1 MATVA
6 SEEIVDGAGNYE
18 VFLFFSVKTETG

>member
-6 SEEIVDGAGNYE
+6 SKEILNGAGNYE
-18 VFLFFSVKTETG
+18 VFLFISLKTETE